1 MRARY
6 VNRTISNIVA
16 TCNIYNTETKAIDE
30 QKITLP
36 SGVNIKKL
44 DKEIAKLLPEDA
56 KLLEVVTTETVEATY
71 RMSESQFIELASV
84 VPNKLA
90 ENETLD
96 VE

>member
-1 MRARY
+1 MRTRY

-36 SGVNIKKL
+36 SGVNASKIE
-44 DKEIAKLLPEDA
+44 KEISKQLSENS

-71 RMSESQFIELASV
+71 RMPETKFVELATI
-84 VPNKLA
+84 VPQKA
-90 ENETLD
+90 DVNE
-96 VE
+96 

>member
-1 MRARY
+1 MRTRY

-36 SGVNIKKL
+36 SGVTASKIEKQISKQ
-44 DKEIAKLLPEDA
+44 LPETS

-71 RMSESQFIELASV
+71 RMPETQFVELATI
-84 VPNKLA
+84 VPQKA
-90 ENETLD
+90 EVNE
-96 VE
+96 